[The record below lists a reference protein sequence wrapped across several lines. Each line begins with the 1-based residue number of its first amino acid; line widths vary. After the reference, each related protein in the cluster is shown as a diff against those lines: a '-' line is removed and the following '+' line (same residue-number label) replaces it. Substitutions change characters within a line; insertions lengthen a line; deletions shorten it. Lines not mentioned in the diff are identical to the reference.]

1 MIRHI
6 SGNGEKL
13 KLDQYDP
20 LSSLETNQIIIMH
33 SLAPYPLQYQTSA
46 SGSYKFNVAK
56 IASNRN
62 LFQLVSRK
70 KGHSYLILMKAK
82 LFVHLKVIRHGS
94 GRT

>member
-1 MIRHI
+1 MMIRHI

-46 SGSYKFNVAK
+46 PV
-56 IASNRN
+56 
-62 LFQLVSRK
+62 
-70 KGHSYLILMKAK
+70 SYLMVEK
-82 LFVHLKVIRHGS
+82 LPQIGIFFSLSAGKK
-94 GRT
+94 